1 MGSSL
6 DRPSSNYLNEL
17 SSKMQLKE
25 GEEAV
30 RRVLLEIYRKKKIG
44 TKDLARAVRLPIPV
58 TAAIRR
64 ELEKSNIISR
74 KGGAVLTDVGREF
87 VVEVL
92 GFSSEDINTSETQV
106 MHPKFGSIL
115 TSLRKY
121 SLRRPIADPTLDQAY
136 ATPETSLQRA
146 LFVLKRGNLEGRDLI
161 LLGDDDLTSIA
172 VGLLRVAKRITV
184 IDIDNRILKLI
195 SEISK
200 EENLGIECIIHDLRD
215 PLPKELRRAFDT
227 FFTDPPYT
235 TQGLNL
241 FLSRGIESLKRKKTS
256 YAYFAYPDKPP
267 LDMLNAHYTIVRM
280 GAYIDELSPRFN
292 LYEGAEIL
300 GNTTSMFRIVV
311 TEKARPAI
319 TGYYSG
325 EIYTGELNPTI
336 RTYVCKCGER
346 IKVGSTEEFTTI
358 NTVKTKGC
366 PICGKKGGFRLVG
379 KELI

>member
-6 DRPSSNYLNEL
+6 DRPTSNYLSEL
-17 SSKMQLKE
+17 SSKMRLKE

-30 RRVLLEIYRKKKIG
+30 RKVLLEIYRKKKIG

-64 ELEKSNIISR
+64 ELEKSGIVSR
-74 KGGAVLTDVGREF
+74 KGGAVLSDMGREF

-92 GFSSEDINTSETQV
+92 GFTSEDIITSESPV
-106 MHPKFGSIL
+106 FHPKFGSIL
-115 TSLRKY
+115 NSLKEY
-121 SLRRPIADPTLDQAY
+121 TLRRPIADPALDQAY
-136 ATPETSLQRA
+136 ATPETSLHRA
-146 LFVLKRGNLEGRDLI
+146 LFILKRGNLEGIDII
-161 LLGDDDLTSIA
+161 LLGDDDLTSVAI
-172 VGLLRVAKRITV
+172 GFLRAAKRITV

-195 SEISK
+195 SEISEK
-200 EENLGIECIIHDLRD
+200 ENLGIECINHDLRK
-215 PLPKELRRAFDT
+215 PLPKELRGAFDT

-241 FLSRGIESLKRKKTS
+241 FLSRGIDSLKRKKTS

-267 LDMLNAHYTIVRM
+267 LEMLKAHDTILRM

-311 TEKARPAI
+311 TEKAKPAI
-319 TGYYSG
+319 TGNYSG

-336 RTYVCKCGER
+336 RTYLCKCGER
-346 IKVGSTEEFTTI
+346 IKVGATEEYATI
-358 NTVKTKGC
+358 NIVKTNGC
-366 PICGKKGGFRLVG
+366 PKCGKKNGFRLVR
-379 KELI
+379 KESI